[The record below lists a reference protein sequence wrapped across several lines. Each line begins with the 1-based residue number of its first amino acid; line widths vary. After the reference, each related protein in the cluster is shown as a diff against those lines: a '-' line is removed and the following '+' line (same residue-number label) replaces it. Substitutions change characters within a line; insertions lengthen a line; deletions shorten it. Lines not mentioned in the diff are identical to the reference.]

1 MATMDEA
8 PSYMVEIR
16 RTRTFRA
23 AKEGEV
29 RGIDAHR
36 TDYPKCHGTQVRDDD
51 QTLWGA
57 PYLWCWN
64 CGDRIDPVEVPSP
77 LT

>member
-1 MATMDEA
+1 MDEA
-8 PSYMVEIR
+8 PSYMIEIR

-36 TDYPKCHGTQVRDDD
+36 TDYPKCHGIQVRDDD

-64 CGDRIDPVEVPSP
+64 CGDRVDPVEIPSP

>member
-1 MATMDEA
+1 MDEA

-64 CGDRIDPVEVPSP
+64 CGDRIDPVEIPSP